1 MENSFDIVMELLSE
15 EDNKFF
21 QEKDKEIRKGIAKFK
36 TVSAQVLSM
45 QKKVDAFIKS
55 HPGCDQEGDKYY
67 DEAFEMVKD
76 LELKLDELNNSFIY
90 VFKRPGT
97 SIEKGLNKGR
107 IAGIL
112 ISFISVIF
120 IPFSKKFFAGILGS
134 GIATSVASGS
144 LSEVAR
150 KKMDKKW
157 EEKESEWKEMN
168 PDNVM
173 DKMNE
178 MYGIVDKMR
187 DTFSKKYSPWLNY

>member
-15 EDNKFF
+15 EENKFF

-36 TVSAQVLSM
+36 TISAQVLSM

-55 HPGCDQEGDKYY
+55 HPGCDQEEDKNY
-67 DEAFEMVKD
+67 DEAFEMVNA
-76 LELKLDELNNSFIY
+76 LELNLDELNNSFVY
-90 VFKRPGT
+90 VFNRPGT
-97 SIEKGLNKGR
+97 SIERGLNKGR

-112 ISFISVIF
+112 ISFISLIF

-134 GIATSVASGS
+134 GIAISVASSS

-150 KKMDKKW
+150 KKMNKKW
-157 EEKESEWKEMN
+157 EEKEAEWKEMN

-173 DKMNE
+173 DKMKE
-178 MYGIVDKMR
+178 MYDIVDKMR
-187 DTFSKKYSPWLNY
+187 DTFSKKYSPWLDY

>member
-1 MENSFDIVMELLSE
+1 METSFDIVMEFLSE
-15 EDNKFF
+15 EENKFF
-21 QEKDKEIRKGIAKFK
+21 QEKDKEIRKGISKFK

-55 HPGCDQEGDKYY
+55 HPGCDQEGDKNY
-67 DEAFEMVKD
+67 DEAFTMVNE
-76 LELKLDELNNSFIY
+76 LELKLDELNNSFVY

-112 ISFISVIF
+112 ISFISLIF

-144 LSEVAR
+144 LSSVAR
-150 KKMDKKW
+150 KKIDKKW
-157 EEKESEWKEMN
+157 EEKEAEWKEMN

-173 DKMNE
+173 DKMDE

>member
-36 TVSAQVLSM
+36 TISAQVLSM

-55 HPGCDQEGDKYY
+55 HPGCDQEEDKYY
-67 DEAFEMVKD
+67 NDAFELAHD
-76 LELKLDELNNSFIY
+76 LELKLDELDNSFIY
-90 VFKRPGT
+90 VFDRPGT
-97 SIEKGLNKGR
+97 SIERGLNKGR

-112 ISFISVIF
+112 ISFISLIF

-134 GIATSVASGS
+134 GIATSVASSS

-157 EEKESEWKEMN
+157 KEKEAEWKEMN

-173 DKMNE
+173 DKMKE
-178 MYGIVDKMR
+178 MYDIVDKMR
-187 DTFSKKYSPWLNY
+187 DTFSKKYSPWLDY